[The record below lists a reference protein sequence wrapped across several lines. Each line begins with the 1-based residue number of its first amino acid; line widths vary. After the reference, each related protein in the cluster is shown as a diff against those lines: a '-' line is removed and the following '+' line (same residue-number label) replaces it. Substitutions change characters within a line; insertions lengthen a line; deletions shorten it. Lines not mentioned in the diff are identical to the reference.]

1 MSRQPMSLQL
11 VYAALTADVVSLY
24 CYGESYDL
32 LAKPDFDP
40 DMYQSIASGGE
51 LALLL
56 RQYPWVFT
64 AFMAMPRWLVKTLKP
79 PAMNMMRRRAVSLPS
94 FMYRTLQLGAFKIRC

>member
-1 MSRQPMSLQL
+1 MNPFFAKRTVAAQAASVRLLIDKLSERITEFRASGQPITLQ
-11 VYAALTADVVSLY
+11 VVFTALTADVISLY

-32 LAKPDFDP
+32 LSKPDFDP

-64 AFMAMPRWLVKTLKP
+64 AFMAMPR
-79 PAMNMMRRRAVSLPS
+79 
-94 FMYRTLQLGAFKIRC
+94 